1 MWYPLEF
8 NLVISLYMCTLTLV
22 VALSSVDTPL
32 RVMPAGLS
40 TQAVT

>member
-1 MWYPLEF
+1 MWLPLEF
-8 NLVISLYMCTLTLV
+8 NFVISLYMCTLTLV
-22 VALSSVDTPL
+22 VALSSVDTSL